1 MSDKN
6 PMQGTVPATTTQT
19 GSAQNANPATTQR
32 QSMNKM
38 MKFQMV
44 YMLISLAMLFIIF
57 NTTIRNALGSAMS
70 VVFMPIIGF
79 NYALPW
85 MTITLMGVFIGLVTS
100 VPRYFFTDWLK
111 MGRVQNR
118 MSAFNKVY
126 SASMRSGQKDKMQK
140 LSKMRM
146 EMTMEQSQL
155 SMNTMKP
162 LMVLT
167 IFTLL
172 FYVWLYYFLSLVP
185 YQIISFPWDFNINII
200 NDKLWLFPY
209 WFLGYFLASLPVGYF
224 ATMIIKYFDFK
235 YKIRE
240 LERKSDYAGYN

>member
-6 PMQGTVPATTTQT
+6 PTQT
-19 GSAQNANPATTQR
+19 GNTTVNAQPVAGQNANPAMQQR

-57 NTTIRNALGSAMS
+57 NTTIRDALGSAMS
-70 VVFMPIIGF
+70 VVFMPLIGF

-85 MTITLMGVFIGLVTS
+85 MTITLMGVAIGLVTS
-100 VPRYFFTDWLK
+100 IPRYFFTDWIK
-111 MGRVQNR
+111 MGRIQNR

-126 SASMRSGQKDKMQK
+126 SAAMRSGQKDKMQK

-185 YQIISFPWDFNINII
+185 YQIISFPWNFNVNIV
-200 NDKLWLFPY
+200 NDKIWLFPY

-224 ATMIIKYFDFK
+224 ATMVIKYFDFK

-240 LERKSDYAGYN
+240 IERKSDYASYN